1 MTTPP
6 VMRTSAFLA
15 PLLLL
20 VGLAACT
27 ERIEEAHFALVGGTL
42 IDGTGSPPLPDAA
55 VIVRGQHIEAV
66 GPRNAI
72 DIPNDI
78 TTVDVSG
85 KWILPGFIDAHAHIR
100 RWTLPRYLAYGVT
113 TVRDLHGTQ
122 DVVLLAEQANLNAFP
137 SPTIFV
143 AGPMIDGVPPTW
155 DDATGVASETE
166 GRRAVDQLSLAG
178 VDQISVYTRIPSSV
192 LGAIVDEA
200 NSFTFPVAAHLGL
213 TDAVTAATLGVRSI
227 EHLSGVPEA
236 AINDPAGLYA
246 AHRQGYWQ
254 GWNAAER
261 SWARLRPSALKD
273 VAERLADAGVFLV
286 PTLIVHEVY
295 SRFDDPTVFETS
307 DFAVVPDSVRA
318 RWNPDSLVAS
328 AGWDPGFFRTARL
341 AREAQDRFIRDFV
354 AAGGMVATGSN
365 AALDFFPA
373 GLGLHTEI
381 ELLVAAGLSP
391 SEALVAATGN
401 GARLVGADS
410 LGIVAPGKV
419 ANLVILDGD
428 PLSDIRNTRSVDR
441 IVLRGNIMPA
451 DSIRASW

>member
-1 MTTPP
+1 
-6 VMRTSAFLA
+6 
-15 PLLLL
+15 
-20 VGLAACT
+20 
-27 ERIEEAHFALVGGTL
+27 
-42 IDGTGSPPLPDAA
+42 
-55 VIVRGQHIEAV
+55 
-66 GPRNAI
+66 
-72 DIPNDI
+72 
-78 TTVDVSG
+78 
-85 KWILPGFIDAHAHIR
+85 
-100 RWTLPRYLAYGVT
+100 
-113 TVRDLHGTQ
+113 
-122 DVVLLAEQANLNAFP
+122 
-137 SPTIFV
+137 
-143 AGPMIDGVPPTW
+143 MIDGVPPTW
-155 DDATGVASETE
+155 DDATGVAGETE

-178 VDQISVYTRIPSSV
+178 VDQIMVYTRIPSSV

-200 NSFTFPVAAHLGL
+200 NSFNFPVAAHLGL

-227 EHLSGVPEA
+227 EQLSGVPEA

-295 SRFDDPTVFETS
+295 SRFDDPTVLETS
-307 DFAVVPDSVRA
+307 DYAVVPDSVRA
-318 RWNPDSLVAS
+318 RWNPDSLIAS

-354 AAGGMVATGSN
+354 AAGGMVTTGSN
-365 AALDFFPA
+365 ATVDFFPA

>member
-1 MTTPP
+1 
-6 VMRTSAFLA
+6 MRTRAFLA
-15 PLLLL
+15 PLVLLA
-20 VGLAACT
+20 GLAACT
-27 ERIEEAHFALVGGTL
+27 DRIEEAHFALVGGTV
-42 IDGTGSPPLPDAA
+42 IDGTGSPPLADAA
-55 VIVRGQHIEAV
+55 VVVRGQHIEAV
-66 GPRNAI
+66 GPRSAV

-122 DVVLLAEQANLNAFP
+122 DAVLALAEQANLNAFP

-143 AGPMIDGVPPTW
+143 AGAMIDGTPPTW

-166 GRRAVDQLSLAG
+166 GRRAVDRLSLAG
-178 VDQISVYTRIPSSV
+178 VDQIKAFTRIPPTV
-192 LGAIVDEA
+192 LGAMVDEA
-200 NSFTFPVAAHLGL
+200 NSFTLPVAAHLGL

-236 AINDPAGLYA
+236 AINDPGGLYA

-254 GWNAAER
+254 GWNAAQR

-295 SRFDDPTVFETS
+295 SRLDDPTVLETS
-307 DFAVVPDSVRA
+307 DYAVVPDSVRA
-318 RWNPDSLVAS
+318 GWNPASLVAR
-328 AGWDPGFFRTARL
+328 AGWDLGFFRTARL
-341 AREAQDRFIRDFV
+341 ARESQDRFIRDFV

-401 GARLVGADS
+401 GARLIGADS
-410 LGIVAPGKV
+410 LGTIAPGKV
-419 ANLVILDGD
+419 ADLMILDGD
-428 PLSDIRNTRSVDR
+428 PLSNIRNTRSVDR
-441 IVLRGNIMPA
+441 IVLRGSIMST